1 MVFNCLFDYLFG
13 NLLDYL
19 VSLKIEGI
27 ALLSFK
33 FENINVLDNNNEVNM
48 IGKQMNMLNVPMDIL
63 ISHCMKRKL
72 NDLYI

>member
-27 ALLSFK
+27 ILLSFK

-48 IGKQMNMLNVPMDIL
+48 IG
-63 ISHCMKRKL
+63 
-72 NDLYI
+72 